1 MYLGT
6 SISFKR
12 LLIDITSGLILRV
25 NVRILVGVED
35 AARSGLAEGIVVII
49 RVVPGEAGVGVV

>member
-1 MYLGT
+1 MYRGT

-35 AARSGLAEGIVVII
+35 AARAGLAEGIVVII